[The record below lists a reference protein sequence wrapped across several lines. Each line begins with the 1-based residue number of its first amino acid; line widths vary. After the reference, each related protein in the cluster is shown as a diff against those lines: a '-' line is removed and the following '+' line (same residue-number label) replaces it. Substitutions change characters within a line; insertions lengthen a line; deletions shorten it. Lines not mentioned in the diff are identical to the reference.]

1 MNIEPGKTAGG
12 GGELN
17 PNPTLKWLIEG
28 NFSSRWEEATL
39 ALPRPSPSGEGEFS
53 ADLQRPW
60 RARLR
65 EALNPPL

>member
-28 NFSSRWEEATL
+28 NFSSRWEEVAL
-39 ALPRPSPSGEGEFS
+39 ALTPTLSPGERGSFS
-53 ADLQRPW
+53 QTHGGL
-60 RARLR
+60 
-65 EALNPPL
+65 